1 MENRMANNNHAQAR
15 YDPPGVGSDFE
26 QQVYGDVVKG
36 EIFRLEPKNSAK
48 SYRKID
54 ETICHDIVENLTT
67 RFNADLKVYV
77 KS

>member
-1 MENRMANNNHAQAR
+1 MSNNHAQDR
-15 YDPPGVGSDFE
+15 YDPPSVGSDFE

-36 EIFRLEPKNSAK
+36 EIFRLDPKNSSK

-54 ETICHDIVENLTT
+54 ETICHDIAENLTT

>member
-1 MENRMANNNHAQAR
+1 MPDNNHAQDR
-15 YDPPGVGSDFE
+15 YDPPSVGSDFE
-26 QQVYGDVVKG
+26 QQVYSDVVKG
-36 EIFRLEPKNSAK
+36 EIFRLDPKNSAK

-54 ETICHDIVENLTT
+54 ENICHDIVENLTT

>member
-1 MENRMANNNHAQAR
+1 M
-15 YDPPGVGSDFE
+15 GSDFE
-26 QQVYGDVVKG
+26 QQVYSDVVRG

-67 RFNADLKVYV
+67 RFNMDLKVYV

>member
-1 MENRMANNNHAQAR
+1 MANNNHAQDR

-36 EIFRLEPKNSAK
+36 EIFRLDPKNSSK

-54 ETICHDIVENLTT
+54 ETICHDITENRTT
-67 RFNADLKVYV
+67 RFNMDLKVYV

>member
-1 MENRMANNNHAQAR
+1 MSDNNHAQDR
-15 YDPPGVGSDFE
+15 YDQPGVGSDFE
-26 QQVYGDVVKG
+26 EQIYGDVVKG

-67 RFNADLKVYV
+67 RFNMDLMVYV

>member
-1 MENRMANNNHAQAR
+1 MPDNNHAQDR

-26 QQVYGDVVKG
+26 EQIYGDVVKG
-36 EIFRLEPKNSAK
+36 EIFRLSPNNSSK

-67 RFNADLKVYV
+67 RFNLDLKGYV

>member
-1 MENRMANNNHAQAR
+1 MPDNNHAQDR
-15 YDPPGVGSDFE
+15 YDPPGIGSDFE
-26 QQVYGDVVKG
+26 QQVYSDVVKG
-36 EIFRLEPKNSAK
+36 EIFRLQPKNSAK

>member
-1 MENRMANNNHAQAR
+1 MENKMANNNHAQDR
-15 YDPPGVGSDFE
+15 YDPPSVGSDFE
-26 QQVYGDVVKG
+26 QQVYSDVVKG
-36 EIFRLEPKNSAK
+36 EIFRLDPRNSSK

-54 ETICHDIVENLTT
+54 ENICHDIVENLST

>member
-1 MENRMANNNHAQAR
+1 MANNHAQDR

-26 QQVYGDVVKG
+26 EQIYGDVVKG
-36 EIFRLEPKNSAK
+36 EIFRLKPNNSAK

-67 RFNADLKVYV
+67 RFDMDLKVYV

>member
-1 MENRMANNNHAQAR
+1 MANNDHAQDR

-26 QQVYGDVVKG
+26 QQLYGDVVKG
-36 EIFRLEPKNSAK
+36 EIFRLDPKNSSK

>member
-1 MENRMANNNHAQAR
+1 MENRMANNDHAQDR

-26 QQVYGDVVKG
+26 QQLYGDVVKG
-36 EIFRLEPKNSAK
+36 EIFRLDPKNSSK

>member
-1 MENRMANNNHAQAR
+1 MENRMANNNHAQDR
-15 YDPPGVGSDFE
+15 YDPPGVGNDFE
-26 QQVYGDVVKG
+26 QQVYSDVVKG
-36 EIFRLEPKNSAK
+36 EIFRLDPKNSAK

>member
-1 MENRMANNNHAQAR
+1 MENRMANNHAQDR
-15 YDPPGVGSDFE
+15 YDPPSVGSDFE

-36 EIFRLEPKNSAK
+36 EIFRLDPKNSSK

-54 ETICHDIVENLTT
+54 ENICHDIVENLST

>member
-1 MENRMANNNHAQAR
+1 MCIRDR
-15 YDPPGVGSDFE
+15 
-26 QQVYGDVVKG
+26 VYGDVVKG
-36 EIFRLEPKNSAK
+36 EIFRLDPKNSAK

>member
-1 MENRMANNNHAQAR
+1 MPDNNHAQDR
-15 YDPPGVGSDFE
+15 YDPPSVGSDFE
-26 QQVYGDVVKG
+26 QQVYSDVVKG
-36 EIFRLEPKNSAK
+36 EIFRLDPKNSSK

>member
-1 MENRMANNNHAQAR
+1 MSDNNHAQDR
-15 YDPPGVGSDFE
+15 YDPPSVGSDFE
-26 QQVYGDVVKG
+26 QQVYSDVVKG
-36 EIFRLEPKNSAK
+36 EIFRLDPRNSSK

-54 ETICHDIVENLTT
+54 ETICHDIVENLST

>member
-1 MENRMANNNHAQAR
+1 MENRMANNHAKDR
-15 YDPPGVGSDFE
+15 YDPPSVGSDFE

-36 EIFRLEPKNSAK
+36 EIFRLDPKNSAK

>member
-1 MENRMANNNHAQAR
+1 MSKNNHAQDR

-26 QQVYGDVVKG
+26 EQVYSDVVKG
-36 EIFRLEPKNSAK
+36 EIFRLQPKNSSK

-54 ETICHDIVENLTT
+54 EKICHDIVENLTT
-67 RFNADLKVYV
+67 RFNDNLKVYF

>member
-1 MENRMANNNHAQAR
+1 MGNRMANNHAQDR
-15 YDPPGVGSDFE
+15 YDTPSVGSDFE
-26 QQVYGDVVKG
+26 QQVYSDVVKG
-36 EIFRLEPKNSAK
+36 EIFRLDPRNSSK

>member
-1 MENRMANNNHAQAR
+1 MSNNHAQDR
-15 YDPPGVGSDFE
+15 YDPPSVGSDFE

-36 EIFRLEPKNSAK
+36 EIFRLDPKNSSK

-67 RFNADLKVYV
+67 RFNANLKVYV

>member
-1 MENRMANNNHAQAR
+1 MSENNHAQDR
-15 YDPPGVGSDFE
+15 YDPPSVGSDFE
-26 QQVYGDVVKG
+26 QQVYSDVVKG
-36 EIFRLEPKNSAK
+36 EIFRLDPRNSSK

-54 ETICHDIVENLTT
+54 ESICHDIVENLST

>member
-1 MENRMANNNHAQAR
+1 MANNDHAQDR

-36 EIFRLEPKNSAK
+36 EIFRLDPKNSSK

>member
-1 MENRMANNNHAQAR
+1 MSDNNHAQDR
-15 YDPPGVGSDFE
+15 YDPPSVGSDFE
-26 QQVYGDVVKG
+26 QQVYSDVVKG
-36 EIFRLEPKNSAK
+36 EIFRLDPKNSSK

>member
-1 MENRMANNNHAQAR
+1 MANDHAQDR
-15 YDPPGVGSDFE
+15 YDPPGIGSEFE

-36 EIFRLEPKNSAK
+36 EIFRLDPKNSSK